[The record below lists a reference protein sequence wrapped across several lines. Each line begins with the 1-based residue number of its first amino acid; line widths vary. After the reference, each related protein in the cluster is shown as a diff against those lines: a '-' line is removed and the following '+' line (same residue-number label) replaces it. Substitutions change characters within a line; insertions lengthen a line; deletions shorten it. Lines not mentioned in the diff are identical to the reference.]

1 MPPNTLFR
9 RDTKQAV
16 NISVA
21 SDEAEP
27 QTQQKL
33 SEPEAHPKA
42 PANIQKV
49 PLPTPSRRKTASL
62 FPGKS
67 LRAKVTVTAPGKPA
81 VQASAPTPSPN
92 PTVWGD
98 DSALKNRIEQ
108 LKIRNAQLAEQL
120 QRLSS
125 SAKAQ
130 GK

>member
-21 SDEAEP
+21 SDEAKP
-27 QTQQKL
+27 QTKQEL
-33 SEPEAHPKA
+33 SEPDAQPKA
-42 PANIQKV
+42 PANIQKIPV
-49 PLPTPSRRKTASL
+49 SAPARRKTASL

-67 LRAKVTVTAPGKPA
+67 LRAKVTVTAPAKPA
-81 VQASAPTPSPN
+81 VQASAPIPSPN
-92 PTVWGD
+92 LTVWGE

-120 QRLSS
+120 QRLAS
-125 SAKAQ
+125 SAKA
-130 GK
+130 